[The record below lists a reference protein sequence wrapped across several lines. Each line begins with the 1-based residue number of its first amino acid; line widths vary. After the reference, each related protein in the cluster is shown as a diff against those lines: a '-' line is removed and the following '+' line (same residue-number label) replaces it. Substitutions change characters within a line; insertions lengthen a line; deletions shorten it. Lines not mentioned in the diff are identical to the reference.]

1 MYSRSFEP
9 LDKAS
14 LRIYAGCSATYII
27 ILIYVAASRLW
38 PEVTGMIVRCPLHE
52 LTGLECPSCGLTR
65 AVHALLDLDFARAAR
80 LNILAFPVAVLAVAF
95 PLVCISDLLCGTR
108 ILPLTFKGKQFL
120 KRA

>member
-1 MYSRSFEP
+1 
-9 LDKAS
+9 
-14 LRIYAGCSATYII
+14 
-27 ILIYVAASRLW
+27 
-38 PEVTGMIVRCPLHE
+38 MIVRCPLHE